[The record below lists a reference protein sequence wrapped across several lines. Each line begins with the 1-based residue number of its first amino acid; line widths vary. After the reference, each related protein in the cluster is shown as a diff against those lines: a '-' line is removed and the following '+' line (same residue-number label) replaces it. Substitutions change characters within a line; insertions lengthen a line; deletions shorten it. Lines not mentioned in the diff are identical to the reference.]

1 MHQLEQRPG
10 MLAIVIIYLVGLA
23 VLGAYMFNKQKKLE
37 MSGNGTKEFFLA
49 GGSLGK
55 LVALGTM
62 LATYTGNGT
71 VAGGGN
77 SLTYNYGI
85 WTGICFS
92 IPPLLAFTFL
102 ALIAPKIRQTG
113 AVTCAQLLEKKFGSG
128 ARLFGGIVLMLSMIS
143 IVSYQFKGLAN
154 ILYATVGVPVWA
166 GNIIGAVLITFL
178 AFGGGLRTVAAT
190 DAMSAFLMVIGLLI
204 GLPFLFNAV
213 GGFGAMVDIAK
224 ETHPGELTFFGTT
237 GSFWVW
243 LGGYVPLF
251 FLTIGDQNY
260 YQRINSAKDLK
271 TARFSL
277 FGTGIAALCINTIV
291 AFYAFTAKQW
301 FGENIIASQAL
312 ISTATLMPTVL
323 GGIVLAAAGA
333 FAVTT
338 GDSYLLSGA
347 SNFTLDIY
355 KHKINPNANEE
366 QQMKVTRIFILCA
379 GVFAFGILQ
388 LFPDVLAVQYW
399 AYTISAAGMTPAILG
414 ALLWKKSTKWGGI
427 ISMAIGTLITISWE
441 WQLQKATGIQTI
453 FVALPAAL
461 IALIVVSLATQKSN
475 KAVA

>member
-166 GNIIGAVLITFL
+166 GN
-178 AFGGGLRTVAAT
+178 
-190 DAMSAFLMVIGLLI
+190 M
-204 GLPFLFNAV
+204 
-213 GGFGAMVDIAK
+213 
-224 ETHPGELTFFGTT
+224 
-237 GSFWVW
+237 
-243 LGGYVPLF
+243 
-251 FLTIGDQNY
+251 Q
-260 YQRINSAKDLK
+260 
-271 TARFSL
+271 
-277 FGTGIAALCINTIV
+277 C
-291 AFYAFTAKQW
+291 
-301 FGENIIASQAL
+301 
-312 ISTATLMPTVL
+312 
-323 GGIVLAAAGA
+323 
-333 FAVTT
+333 
-338 GDSYLLSGA
+338 
-347 SNFTLDIY
+347 
-355 KHKINPNANEE
+355 
-366 QQMKVTRIFILCA
+366 
-379 GVFAFGILQ
+379 
-388 LFPDVLAVQYW
+388 
-399 AYTISAAGMTPAILG
+399 
-414 ALLWKKSTKWGGI
+414 
-427 ISMAIGTLITISWE
+427 
-441 WQLQKATGIQTI
+441 
-453 FVALPAAL
+453 
-461 IALIVVSLATQKSN
+461 
-475 KAVA
+475 

>member
-1 MHQLEQRPG
+1 
-10 MLAIVIIYLVGLA
+10 
-23 VLGAYMFNKQKKLE
+23 
-37 MSGNGTKEFFLA
+37 
-49 GGSLGK
+49 
-55 LVALGTM
+55 
-62 LATYTGNGT
+62 
-71 VAGGGN
+71 
-77 SLTYNYGI
+77 
-85 WTGICFS
+85 
-92 IPPLLAFTFL
+92 
-102 ALIAPKIRQTG
+102 
-113 AVTCAQLLEKKFGSG
+113 
-128 ARLFGGIVLMLSMIS
+128 
-143 IVSYQFKGLAN
+143 
-154 ILYATVGVPVWA
+154 
-166 GNIIGAVLITFL
+166 
-178 AFGGGLRTVAAT
+178 
-190 DAMSAFLMVIGLLI
+190 MSAFLMVIGLLI
-204 GLPFLFNAV
+204 GLPVLFSAV

-224 ETHPGELTFFGTT
+224 QTHPGELDFFGTT
-237 GSFWVW
+237 PNFWVW

-277 FGTGIAALCINTIV
+277 FGTGAAALVINTIV

-301 FGENIIASQAL
+301 FGENISASQAL
-312 ISTATLMPTVL
+312 ISTATLMPVVL

-355 KHKINPNANEE
+355 KNKINPNATEE
-366 QQMKVTRIFILCA
+366 QMMKVTRIFILCA

-388 LFPDVLAVQYW
+388 LFPSVLAIQYW

-427 ISMAIGTLITISWE
+427 LSMAIGTLITITWE
-441 WQLQKATGIQTI
+441 WDLYARTGIQTI

-461 IALIVVSLATQKSN
+461 VMLIVVSLATQKSN
-475 KAVA
+475 KTA

>member
-1 MHQLEQRPG
+1 MHQLETRPG
-10 MLAIVIIYLVGLA
+10 MLVIVVIYLVGLA
-23 VLGAYMFNKQKKLE
+23 LLGMYMFNKEKKLE
-37 MSGNGTKEFFLA
+37 AKGSGTKEFFLA

-77 SLTYNYGI
+77 SLTYNFGI

-92 IPPLLAFTFL
+92 IPPLLSFTFL
-102 ALIAPKIRQTG
+102 GIIAPKIRESG
-113 AVTCAQLLEKKFGSG
+113 CITCAQLIEKKFGTNARTFAG
-128 ARLFGGIVLMLSMIS
+128 AILMLSMIS
-143 IVSYQFKGLAN
+143 IVSYQFSGLAN
-154 ILYATVGVPVWA
+154 ILYATLGVPVVW
-166 GNIIGAVLITFL
+166 GRLIGAVLIVGL

-204 GLPFLFNAV
+204 GLPVLFNAV
-213 GGFGAMVDIAK
+213 GGFGAMVDYAK
-224 ETHPGELTFFGTT
+224 ANNPGELTFFGTT
-237 GSFWVW
+237 ANFWQW

-277 FGTGIAALCINTIV
+277 FGTGIAALVINTIV

-301 FGENIIASQAL
+301 FGDNISASQAL
-312 ISTATLMPTVL
+312 ISTATLMPTIL

-333 FAVTT
+333 FSVTT

-355 KHKINPNANEE
+355 KNKINKNATEA
-366 QQMKVTRIFILCA
+366 QQMKVTRIFILVA

-388 LFPDVLAVQYW
+388 LFPSVLAIQYW

-414 ALLWKKSTKWGGI
+414 ALLWKKSTKWGGVV
-427 ISMAIGTLITISWE
+427 SMALGTLITISWE
-441 WQLQKATGIQTI
+441 WELQKITGVQTI
-453 FVALPAAL
+453 FAALPVAV
-461 IALIVVSLATQKSN
+461 IALIIVSLATQKSN
-475 KAVA
+475 KVAA